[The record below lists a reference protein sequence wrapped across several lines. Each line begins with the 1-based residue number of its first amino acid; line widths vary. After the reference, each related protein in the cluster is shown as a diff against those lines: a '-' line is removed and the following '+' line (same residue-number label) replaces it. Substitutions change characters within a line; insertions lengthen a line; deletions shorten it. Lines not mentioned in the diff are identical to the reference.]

1 MSGPLAK
8 AMRNHAGASSRGEQY
23 LADVKGFSLDVFMC
37 RALHAL
43 LSFGLTGIL
52 DPFQVS

>member
-37 RALHAL
+37 MALHAL

-52 DPFQVS
+52 DPLLVS